1 MATRTVTDRESIAE
15 LLQHDHYTPE
25 DLAELLNMDAW
36 AIRRAARTGEL
47 PAFIVDHQ
55 ILCILREDAIHWLA
69 RRLGHE

>member
-1 MATRTVTDRESIAE
+1 MTDRESIAE
-15 LLQHDHYTPE
+15 LLQHDHYTPQ

-55 ILCILREDAIHWLA
+55 VLCIRREDAVHWIA